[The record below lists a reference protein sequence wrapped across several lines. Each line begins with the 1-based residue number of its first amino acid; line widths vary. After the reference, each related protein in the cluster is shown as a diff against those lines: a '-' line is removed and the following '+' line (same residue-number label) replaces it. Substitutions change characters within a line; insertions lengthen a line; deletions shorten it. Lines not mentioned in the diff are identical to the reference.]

1 MAMADDQSFLTAE
14 GAAKLRKELDELKG
28 PRRSEMAE
36 RLRRAVRQGDLSEN
50 ADYISAKEQQA
61 FLEGRILELETVLR
75 NATVVERTAP
85 SEQVEVGSTVVV
97 QEQGE
102 IKTTFQIVGAKEAD
116 PRAGKIS
123 HVSPIG
129 KALLGKKVGES
140 AQAITPGGPVRFKV
154 LEIR

>member
-1 MAMADDQSFLTAE
+1 MADDQTFLTAE

-28 PRRSEMAE
+28 PRRLEMAE
-36 RLRRAVRQGDLSEN
+36 RLRKAVRQGDLSEN

-61 FLEGRILELETVLR
+61 FLEGRILELEMVLR
-75 NATVVERTAP
+75 NATIVERSAP

-102 IKTTFQIVGAKEAD
+102 VKTTFQIVGAKEAD

>member
-1 MAMADDQSFLTAE
+1 MADDQTFLTAE

-28 PRRSEMAE
+28 PRRLEMAE
-36 RLRRAVRQGDLSEN
+36 RLRKAVRQGDLSEN

-61 FLEGRILELETVLR
+61 FLEGRILELEMVLH
-75 NATVVERTAP
+75 NATIVERSAP

-102 IKTTFQIVGAKEAD
+102 VKTTFQIVGAKEAD

>member
-1 MAMADDQSFLTAE
+1 
-14 GAAKLRKELDELKG
+14 
-28 PRRSEMAE
+28 
-36 RLRRAVRQGDLSEN
+36 
-50 ADYISAKEQQA
+50 
-61 FLEGRILELETVLR
+61 LELELVLR
-75 NATVVERTAP
+75 NATIVERSAP

-102 IKTTFQIVGAKEAD
+102 VKTTFQIVGAKEAD

>member
-1 MAMADDQSFLTAE
+1 MADDQTFLTAE
-14 GAAKLRKELDELKG
+14 GAARLRKELDELKG
-28 PRRSEMAE
+28 PRRLEMAE
-36 RLRRAVRQGDLSEN
+36 RLRKAVRQGDLSEN

-61 FLEGRILELETVLR
+61 FLEGRILELEMVLR
-75 NATVVERTAP
+75 NATIVERSAP

-102 IKTTFQIVGAKEAD
+102 VKTTFQIVGAKEAD

>member
-1 MAMADDQSFLTAE
+1 MADEQSFLTAE

-28 PRRSEMAE
+28 PRRLEMAE
-36 RLRRAVRQGDLSEN
+36 RLRKAVRQGDLSEN

-61 FLEGRILELETVLR
+61 FLEGRILELELVLR
-75 NATVVERTAP
+75 NATIVERSAP

-102 IKTTFQIVGAKEAD
+102 VKTTFQIVGAKEAD

>member
-1 MAMADDQSFLTAE
+1 MADDQTFLTAE

-36 RLRRAVRQGDLSEN
+36 RLRKAVRQGDLSEN

-61 FLEGRILELETVLR
+61 FLEGRILELEMVLH
-75 NATVVERTAP
+75 NATIVERSAP

-102 IKTTFQIVGAKEAD
+102 VKTTFQIVGAKEAD

>member
-1 MAMADDQSFLTAE
+1 MADDQTFLTAE

-36 RLRRAVRQGDLSEN
+36 RLRKAIRQGDLSEN
-50 ADYISAKEQQA
+50 ADYINAKEQQG
-61 FLEGRILELETVLR
+61 FLEGKILELESVLR
-75 NATVVERTAP
+75 SATIVERTGQ
-85 SEQVEVGSTVVV
+85 SEQVQVGSTVVV

-102 IKTTFQIVGAKEAD
+102 LKTTFQIVGAKEAD

-140 AQAITPGGPVRFKV
+140 AQATTPGGPIRFKI

>member
-75 NATVVERTAP
+75 NATIVERTAP

-102 IKTTFQIVGAKEAD
+102 TKTTFQIVGAKEAD

-129 KALLGKKVGES
+129 KALLGKKVGEW
-140 AQAITPGGPVRFKV
+140 AQATTPGGPVRFKV

>member
-1 MAMADDQSFLTAE
+1 MADDQSFLTAE
-14 GAAKLRKELDELKG
+14 GAAKLRKELGELKG

-36 RLRRAVRQGDLSEN
+36 RLRKAVRQGDLSEN

-75 NATVVERTAP
+75 NATIVERTAP

>member
-1 MAMADDQSFLTAE
+1 MADDQTFLTAE

-28 PRRSEMAE
+28 PRRLEMAE

-61 FLEGRILELETVLR
+61 FLEGRILELELVLR
-75 NATVVERTAP
+75 NATIVERSAP

-102 IKTTFQIVGAKEAD
+102 VKTTFQIVGAKEAD

>member
-1 MAMADDQSFLTAE
+1 MADDQTFLTAE

-28 PRRSEMAE
+28 PRRLEMAE
-36 RLRRAVRQGDLSEN
+36 RLRKAVRQGDLSEN

-61 FLEGRILELETVLR
+61 FLEGRILELELVLR
-75 NATVVERTAP
+75 NATIVERSAP

-102 IKTTFQIVGAKEAD
+102 VKTTFQIVGAKEAD